1 MKKILTIITITS
13 ILFYAC
19 KKDNPTPEF
28 DEQNLA
34 SLSVE
39 FDNIVG
45 GRTFALNN
53 TAVPYTNA
61 KGEKFTISMVQ
72 YFISNIQVTT
82 TAGKQYTVPQDS
94 SYFLIKGADKATRF
108 AKVKVP
114 EGDYSKLTFVLG
126 VDSLRSTM
134 PVDKRTGVLDPAMG
148 GGHGGGGMYWGWNS
162 GYIFFKF
169 EGNSEV
175 ISDDQQGD
183 PTGKKQFRYHIGGFG
198 GYSAPTIN
206 NIKTITVDLNNAGIA
221 KVRKDRQSNIHL
233 FVDLM
238 KFFDGTN
245 SFSIKDRPTVMFSE
259 YSTNIAKNFKD
270 LFTHDHTEN

>member
-1 MKKILTIITITS
+1 MTITS
-13 ILFYAC
+13 ILFTAC
-19 KKDNPTPEF
+19 KKDNTTPDF

-45 GRTFALNN
+45 GRTLTFDN

-61 KGEKFTISMVQ
+61 TEEKFTISSIQ

-82 TAGKQYTVPQDS
+82 KAGKQFTVPQDS
-94 SYFLIKGADKATRF
+94 SYFLIKGADRATRF

-134 PVDKRTGVLDPAMG
+134 PVDKRTGVLDPAA
-148 GGHGGGGMYWGWNS
+148 GGHAGGGMYWGWNS

-175 ISDDQQGD
+175 ITDDQQGD
-183 PTGKKQFRYHIGGFG
+183 PTGKKQFKYHIGGFG

-206 NIKTITVDLNNAGIA
+206 NVKTITVDLNNAGIA

-238 KFFDGTN
+238 KVFNGNN
-245 SFSIKDRPTVMFSE
+245 SFSIKAHPNVMFSE
-259 YSTNIAKNFKD
+259 YSTSIAKNFKD